1 MVDIRQ
7 AVKRGGIYIPDRYQ
21 KKLVHFCQ
29 YDDKWSE
36 IKLLT
41 RDFVSSAARR

>member
-21 KKLVHFCQ
+21 NNWFISVNMTINGRKLN
-29 YDDKWSE
+29 S
-36 IKLLT
+36 
-41 RDFVSSAARR
+41 